1 MKGIKEFLL
10 DDSPKNVKKLEKMLA
25 KDPQSASYFEAAK
38 SEARSANAVEFQN
51 IRILVTDSYLCY
63 HDLGIGAGFVI
74 IPISTITNIYRTN
87 IISTEY
93 DYDNFTLAV
102 EIGNGIRYLT
112 RFPRTGKSI
121 DIYNDAIAAVKARM
135 AVNGGAQV

>member
-10 DDSPKNVKKLEKMLA
+10 DESPKNVKKLEKMLA

-38 SEARSANAVEFQN
+38 SEARSTNAVEFQN

-74 IPISTITNIYRTN
+74 IPASDT
-87 IISTEY
+87 
-93 DYDNFTLAV
+93 
-102 EIGNGIRYLT
+102 
-112 RFPRTGKSI
+112 
-121 DIYNDAIAAVKARM
+121 
-135 AVNGGAQV
+135 